1 MKEFIE
7 IIILGIVQG
16 LTEFLPVS
24 SSGHLILLQEVFGI
38 TENTLFTTIVL
49 HLGTLFAVIIYYF
62 KDLTALIKPE
72 NHKTVFW
79 LFVATIPACIFGL
92 IFSDFFEKLTSSKLL
107 CYTFL
112 FTSIMLLC
120 TQIIAKRTTVKREFC
135 TRSAIVMGLSQC
147 VALLPGISRSGS
159 TIFGGIL
166 TKNDPKAVAKFSF
179 FMSIPII
186 LGSLVLE
193 LFKVELTH
201 INWAVLGVGFFTSFI
216 FGLLAIRLMMKI
228 IGKCNFKWFS
238 AYLVILSII
247 CFVQNYI
254 YVMW

>member
-62 KDLTALIKPE
+62 NDLTALIKPE

-79 LFVATIPACIFGL
+79 LFIATIPACVFGL
-92 IFSDFFEKLTSSKLL
+92 IFSDIFENLTSSKLL

-112 FTSIMLLC
+112 FTSIMLII
-120 TQIIAKRTTVKREFC
+120 TQITAKKTTVKREFC

-166 TKNDPKAVAKFSF
+166 SKNDPKAVAKFSF

-193 LFKVELTH
+193 LFKIELTQ

-228 IGKCNFKWFS
+228 IGKCNFTWFS